1 MSLKND
7 ILVYLSKETEKFDWE
22 HPSEQLTANGMQK
35 VFHVKRNTVS
45 TYLNQLV
52 KENLVIKINTRP
64 VYFLSRSVFE
74 KKFFNTSKEK
84 ADILLQLITANVQ
97 ETIQYLEKS
106 NNIRFN
112 GNNI

>member
-1 MSLKND
+1 
-7 ILVYLSKETEKFDWE
+7 
-22 HPSEQLTANGMQK
+22 MQK

-74 KKFFNTSKEK
+74 KKFFNVFPKEVSHP
-84 ADILLQLITANVQ
+84 Q
-97 ETIQYLEKS
+97 
-106 NNIRFN
+106 
-112 GNNI
+112 GM

>member
-1 MSLKND
+1 
-7 ILVYLSKETEKFDWE
+7 
-22 HPSEQLTANGMQK
+22 MQK

-74 KKFFNTSKEK
+74 KKFFNIPASILDSFQELKEYEPPK
-84 ADILLQLITANVQ
+84 NDKHDPRLR
-97 ETIQYLEKS
+97 K
-106 NNIRFN
+106 
-112 GNNI
+112 